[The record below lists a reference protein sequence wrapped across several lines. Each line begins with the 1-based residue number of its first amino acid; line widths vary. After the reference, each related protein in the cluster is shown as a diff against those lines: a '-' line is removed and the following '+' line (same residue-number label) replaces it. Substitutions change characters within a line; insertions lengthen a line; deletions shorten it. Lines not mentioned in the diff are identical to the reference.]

1 MEWSTSGV
9 LPKEGATPPK
19 GKFRVYVSGK
29 DDNGKWIKKAYLVEC
44 EPPKRKNPTEE
55 QLKKHLKKQRDKLL
69 VEAEKWRKEL
79 NAELEEEIKRGK
91 SATQARK
98 GTVAD
103 YVDSYIDELEQGKRV
118 ERSTIMGYRT
128 AAKYIRE
135 AFGEVVVCEL
145 DRESVAQ
152 WTTALSSRGL
162 SSSTV
167 GKAFRLLRQ
176 AMKNAVARHVIKENP
191 TDTVKPPKREK
202 TNEGINALPA
212 EGRSKLLNALDS
224 MESTPATIAARIALY
239 TGLRE
244 GEICGLQWR
253 DIDFASG
260 VIWIRRSIGRGE
272 GGCYPKET
280 KTGRARDVALPPSL
294 SAYLQDLK
302 AERNAASGKTLK
314 PTDYV
319 LSIPGEGYVQPPYL
333 GRTWAALSKALGLKG
348 TENRN
353 VTFHDLR
360 HTWAT
365 LAVAGGVDIKTVSSN
380 LGHSNAAMTLNI
392 YASSDPDAKRRAAE
406 LTELNMLPKAGEVIH
421 LHTGTEG

>member
-1 MEWSTSGV
+1 MFWTSSGI
-9 LPKEGATPPK
+9 EDRS
-19 GKFRVYVSGK
+19 GKLREYVSGK
-29 DDNGKWIKKAYLVEC
+29 TDGGKWTKKSRASEFGYKPTAAPRTVE
-44 EPPKRKNPTEE
+44 KAKANAKTA
-55 QLKKHLKKQRDKLL
+55 
-69 VEAEKWRKEL
+69 AEKWREML
-79 NAELEEEIKRGK
+79 NDELEIEAKRGK
-91 SATQARK
+91 TAIEASK

-103 YVDSYIDELEQGKRV
+103 YVDGYVDELEQGRRV
-118 ERSTIMGYRT
+118 EKSTIMGYRT

-135 AFGEVVVCEL
+135 AFNETPVREL
-145 DRESVAQ
+145 GNENVAQ
-152 WTTALSSRGL
+152 WTTALSARGL

-176 AMKNAVARHVIKENP
+176 AMKNAVARRVLNEDP

-202 TNEGINALPA
+202 ANEGINALDA
-212 EGRSKLLNALDS
+212 NGRSKLLSALAS
-224 MESTPATIAARIALY
+224 MEDTPATIAARVALY

-253 DIDFASG
+253 DIDFGAG

-272 GGCYPKET
+272 GGCYPKEP
-280 KTGRARDVALPPSL
+280 KNGRERDVALPPSL
-294 SAYLQDLK
+294 SEYLQELQGRRYEDS
-302 AERNAASGKTLK
+302 ARTLK

-319 LSIPGEGYVQPPYL
+319 LSVPGEGYVQPPYL
-333 GRTWAALSKALGLKG
+333 GRTWATLSKTLGLRG
-348 TENRN
+348 TENRA

-380 LGHSNAAMTLNI
+380 LGHANAAMTLNI

-406 LTELNMLPKAGEVIH
+406 LTELNMLPKGGEVIPFR
-421 LHTGTEG
+421 TGTEG